1 MQYGLIGKKLTHSFS
16 KEIHESFAPYSYELC
31 EIEEEGLPRFM
42 QRRDFCAI
50 NVTIPYKKAVIPF
63 LDEISEQAQALQ
75 SVNTIVNKDGKLY
88 GYNTDYLGLKQT
100 VERSGVSLEGN
111 KVLIFGSGATARVA
125 HLVCFDLGAKEIHLV
140 SRSIGEGKISYAEA
154 YEIHNDADIIINAT
168 PVGTYPSTGDISV
181 DVDKFSRL
189 SAFFDVIYNPL
200 RTEAVLRATRAGAV
214 GVGGLY
220 MLVSQAVYASA
231 LFTGATPPTTEQIE
245 RIYNDA
251 RKSKENIV
259 ITGMPCA
266 GKTTV
271 GKLCA
276 GALGRKFIDIDD
288 EIEALIGMKISEF
301 FDTHSESEFR
311 SIEADV
317 VRKIS
322 LERGV
327 VIATGGGT
335 VLREDNVR
343 ALRSCGKIFFI
354 DRSPSRLIPTE
365 SRPLARTRIDIER
378 LYKSRYKLYTDTAD
392 VRINGDCSPET
403 VTALLTEE
411 FNK

>member
-1 MQYGLIGKKLTHSFS
+1 MQYGLIGKKLIHSFS

-31 EIEEEGLPRFM
+31 EIEEESLADFM
-42 QRRDFCAI
+42 QKRDFCAI

-63 LDEISEQAQALQ
+63 LDEISEQAQTLQ
-75 SVNTIVNKDGKLY
+75 SVNTVVNKDGKLY

-100 VERSGVSLEGN
+100 VERSGVSLEG
-111 KVLIFGSGATARVA
+111 KKALVFGSGATARVA
-125 HLVCFDLGAKEIHLV
+125 NLVLSDLGAKEIHLV

-168 PVGTYPSTGDISV
+168 PIGTYPNVGEISV
-181 DVDKFSRL
+181 DVEKFPRL
-189 SAFFDVIYNPL
+189 SAFFDVVYNPL
-200 RTEAVLRATRAGAV
+200 RTEAVLRASKAGAV

-231 LFTGATPPTTEQIE
+231 LFTETGVPTTEQIE
-245 RIYNDA
+245 AIYKKA
-251 RKSKENIV
+251 LKSKENIV

-271 GKLCA
+271 GKLTA
-276 GALGRKFIDIDD
+276 ELLGRRFIDIDD
-288 EIEALIGMKISEF
+288 EIETLIGMKISEF
-301 FDTHSESEFR
+301 FDTHTEAEFR

-317 VRKIS
+317 VRKVS
-322 LERGV
+322 LECGA

-343 ALRSCGKIFFI
+343 VLRSCGRIFFI

-378 LYKSRYKLYTDTAD
+378 LYKSRYQLYTNTAD

-403 VTALLTEE
+403 VTALLAEE
-411 FNK
+411 FNR